1 MGTCNTASA
10 KTEAKQ
16 AMLDT
21 DRTLGWCTH
30 TQIFRSHW
38 RWPLRGSRI
47 GFFGIPP
54 GLKSGDQIVTT
65 TPQKK
70 VKQDATR
77 KQKPFYSLND
87 ATSCYTLLIASRP
100 LTQWK
105 SLVRIQCRPSIISRG
120 YRLRSVG
127 SFCFCYPNKPTQ
139 EKTRDNK
146 RKISCQFS
154 Y

>member
-1 MGTCNTASA
+1 LIC
-10 KTEAKQ
+10 EL
-16 AMLDT
+16 LDSVH
-21 DRTLGWCTH
+21 TLKFLG
-30 TQIFRSHW
+30 
-38 RWPLRGSRI
+38 RI
-47 GFFGIPP
+47 GDGLYADRESDFSASPP